1 MNMIVKDQ
9 TPFMISDRNGGQDIW
24 AWGLLPIIEE
34 EEPVIPELE
43 PIVITFPWAFY
54 LFDFNKY
61 ELTPRFL
68 REIDAMVEAMK
79 QLPADTKF
87 VIEGHTDQRGS
98 DAYNDKLSLERA
110 NAVRDKLIEKGMNPD
125 MLIAVGWGKKRPVI
139 ADPQNEEEFYQNRR
153 VVVDILT
160 DEAKQIRKD

>member
-1 MNMIVKDQ
+1 M
-9 TPFMISDRNGGQDIW
+9 
-24 AWGLLPIIEE
+24 

-54 LFDFNKY
+54 LFDFDKY

-68 REIDAMVEAMK
+68 REIDAMVEVMN
-79 QLPADTKF
+79 QLPPETRF
-87 VIEGHTDQRGS
+87 VVEGHTDQRGS
-98 DAYNDKLSLERA
+98 DKYNDKLSLERA
-110 NAVRDKLIEKGMNPD
+110 NTVRDKLLEKGIAPD
-125 MLIAVGWGKKRPVI
+125 RVVAVGWGKQRPVI

-160 DEAKQIRKD
+160 DEATQIRKK